1 MEFIDKLAWVR
12 IENKKILST
21 RSKWKD
27 AYYIPGGK
35 REKITDTSGLT
46 RLESDQQ
53 ALVREI
59 KEEPDVDIV
68 PATIKFMGEFKT
80 QAHGKALGTL
90 VRMRCY
96 TADYTGELKPCA
108 EVEEIVWLKH
118 EGKTKSSP
126 VDIIIMDWLYNKKMI
141 D

>member
-59 KEEPDVDIV
+59 KEELDVDLV

-96 TADYTGELKPCA
+96 TADYTGDLKPSG
-108 EVEEIVWLKH
+108 EIEEMVWLAHSDK
-118 EGKTKSSP
+118 EKTAP
-126 VDIIIMDWLYNKKMI
+126 VDIIIMDWLHKKGLI